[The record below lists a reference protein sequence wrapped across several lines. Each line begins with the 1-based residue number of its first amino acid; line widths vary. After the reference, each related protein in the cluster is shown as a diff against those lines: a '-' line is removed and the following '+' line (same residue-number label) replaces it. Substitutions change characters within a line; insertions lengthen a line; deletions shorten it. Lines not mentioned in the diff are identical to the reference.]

1 MSQLVQLEGK
11 HTTQR
16 AHCAMRWSCNLY
28 LIMTYTTYM
37 WELFTLLFAFSFHV
51 VCLNPHLNPMCSSAL
66 LNCPVQTLSFWL
78 LWSHNLA
85 HIGALLFQW
94 GIKYKT
100 NAFLSSKDR
109 KLDILWSATEIPNRF
124 RIEGKIWS
132 SFPFVPPLVPQQCL
146 LLKLSRRE
154 VQLMRNRHRGFSWK
168 QTSTNKNKSLM
179 AKLSQRFRPPCHH
192 IWRRICDIDW
202 LKLLQILL
210 ARHRT
215 FRLFMLERALNG
227 PIFHHRLNSAF
238 SRGAVD
244 YFQLPPS
251 IGCLEL
257 QFNLDRQ
264 SLKAE
269 TFSIKEFYSGFSTRI
284 KLFISSTT
292 AGSFNK

>member
-1 MSQLVQLEGK
+1 M
-11 HTTQR
+11 
-16 AHCAMRWSCNLY
+16 HC
-28 LIMTYTTYM
+28 
-37 WELFTLLFAFSFHV
+37 
-51 VCLNPHLNPMCSSAL
+51 CSSE
-66 LNCPVQTLSFWL
+66 VFISTKQTLSCPQKIESWISSEARLKSQIVSESKAKSDRRFPSCPHEFPNSACFWSWGGEKL
-78 LWSHNLA
+78 L
-85 HIGALLFQW
+85 
-94 GIKYKT
+94 
-100 NAFLSSKDR
+100 
-109 KLDILWSATEIPNRF
+109 
-124 RIEGKIWS
+124 
-132 SFPFVPPLVPQQCL
+132 
-146 LLKLSRRE
+146 
-154 VQLMRNRHRGFSWK
+154 RNRHRGFSWK

-179 AKLSQRFRPPCHH
+179 AKLSYRFRPRFHH

-227 PIFHHRLNSAF
+227 PIFQHRLNSAF